1 MKVICLQ
8 DQMKVRIKS
17 RIFVRIA
24 CILISCVPFPRLMMI
39 VFVYFKLYASATDF
53 ISMNRRTEFQIIY
66 NKSSIQSC
74 FEESS

>member
-24 CILISCVPFPRLMMI
+24 CILISSVPFPRLMMI